1 MIYSCKAFFMSETK
15 LVILDVDFLN
25 VNLSHYREFR
35 QKHRLSLSQFGFL
48 SISKRFQDYDSH
60 GWCEPGHGNGFD
72 FVTGLKNYIGWC
84 IGQDP
89 HTTNKMFKTLV
100 NKGFILVDQD
110 QKRYRV
116 TKMFEI
122 MKSHTAKTEGITDTP
137 PPMAERKPRVDVLEF
152 SKVTFFQTIE
162 FFTIEVK
169 KLCPNL
175 PANLDYQGY
184 LNGFREYYQ
193 NLSGKVTY
201 AEWQKRVKTYI
212 EKGRQEGKLKLTEA
226 PKALNKDAIFE
237 GLRKWKARIET
248 PIESDPN
255 YRGNVLSFLDFAT
268 KAEKQN
274 WLNEEQL
281 DYVSRMRM
289 KVNNDKELRAYR
301 QSRLQKTTTEGA
313 SEVKTPQNTEGSI
326 NIENALSN
334 VAQGLGETLAK
345 KPPNSS

>member
-1 MIYSCKAFFMSETK
+1 MSETK

-60 GWCEPGHGNGFD
+60 GWCEPGHANGFD
-72 FVTGLKNYIGWC
+72 YITGLKNYIGWSL
-84 IGQDP
+84 GQDP

-122 MKSHTAKTEGITDTP
+122 LKSHNVKTEGITDTP
-137 PPMAERKPRVDVLEF
+137 PTPTPMAASKPRTDVLKF
-152 SKVTFFQTIE
+152 SDVTFFATIE

-169 KLCPNL
+169 RLCPNL

-184 LNGFREYYQ
+184 VNGFREYYQ
-193 NLSGKVTY
+193 NLSGKVSLT
-201 AEWQKRVKTYI
+201 EWQKRVKNYI

-226 PKALNKDAIFE
+226 PKTLNKDAIFE

-248 PIESDPN
+248 PIESDIN
-255 YRGNVLSFLDFAT
+255 YRGNVLSFLDFAE

-274 WLNEEQL
+274 WLSEEQL
-281 DYVSRMRM
+281 DYVGRMRM
-289 KVNNDKELRAYR
+289 KVTNEKELRAYR

-313 SEVKTPQNTEGSI
+313 SEGKTPQNTEGVF
-326 NIENALSN
+326 NIENSLSN
-334 VAQGLGETLAK
+334 LTQGLGDALAK
-345 KPPNSS
+345 KTNSS